1 MKTVIPMSLVIPTEA
16 EGPAFSG
23 SHDLFLNLKMRLNV
37 KLCRHIIAVCSLSFA
52 LPAAL
57 AQAPKSDT
65 GLTDDPVFQKNCTK
79 CHGRTAEGRHFGG
92 PSLISEAATS
102 ASADDLRAIITKGK
116 HQMRKYGGKPTHAG
130 INSLVDEIKAAKKL
144 AGSIRL
150 RSRLRRCYITAG
162 ERKNRRPVR
171 FGAKLRGRF

>member
-1 MKTVIPMSLVIPTEA
+1 
-16 EGPAFSG
+16 
-23 SHDLFLNLKMRLNV
+23 MRLNV
-37 KLCRHIIAVCSLSFA
+37 KLYRHIIVVCSLLFA

-65 GLTDDPVFQKNCTK
+65 SLTGDRVFQKNCTK

-116 HQMRKYGGKPTHAG
+116 HHMPKYGGKLTPEE
-130 INSLVDEIKAAKKL
+130 INALVDEIKAAKK
-144 AGSIRL
+144 
-150 RSRLRRCYITAG
+150 
-162 ERKNRRPVR
+162 
-171 FGAKLRGRF
+171 